1 MIGWI
6 LRVVIAFAILT
17 LIYFAFLFLS
27 SFYARQKF
35 AREYADRIAP
45 GAAPSGAEGS
55 VDLRAQTTF
64 VDQRMDKFRRNTRWR
79 WGLTIYGIPVVAF
92 GVLIWLAQFS

>member
-6 LRVVIAFAILT
+6 LRVVIAFAVLT

-35 AREYADRIAP
+35 AREYADEV
-45 GAAPSGAEGS
+45 AEGS
-55 VDLRAQTTF
+55 VDLRAQASF
-64 VDQRMDKFRRNTRWR
+64 VDQRMEKFRRNTRWR
-79 WGLTIYGIPVVAF
+79 LGLTIYGIPVLAF